1 MKNNQA
7 TRLTGVVRSF
17 MPEKGFGFIQGDDQR
32 DYFVHASSVD
42 GGILVDGQAVEFEG
56 VPSPKGYR
64 ALKVVPGEL
73 PPPPGHAFESPN
85 RLIWTQ
91 DSAARGFE
99 TIFVLG
105 TAWAESNN
113 PNEAREMLKQRCND
127 WSGNAVLDVQ
137 LHKYSQNEGCSNYY
151 YTMHRYTGTIANVQK
166 VVTTTDQDWIA
177 RSEAWY
183 QEFEAHLAANQASGK
198 TADEGSSKLVAPG
211 AFAHGVKLTFS
222 WMLVLLKIL
231 GLCLI
236 FLARLGRLR

>member
-1 MKNNQA
+1 
-7 TRLTGVVRSF
+7 
-17 MPEKGFGFIQGDDQR
+17 
-32 DYFVHASSVD
+32 
-42 GGILVDGQAVEFEG
+42 
-56 VPSPKGYR
+56 
-64 ALKVVPGEL
+64 
-73 PPPPGHAFESPN
+73 
-85 RLIWTQ
+85 
-91 DSAARGFE
+91 
-99 TIFVLG
+99 
-105 TAWAESNN
+105 
-113 PNEAREMLKQRCND
+113 
-127 WSGNAVLDVQ
+127 VLDVQ